1 MRRLVL
7 ALLVFAAWV
16 VPLAHAKKIYKIV
29 DANGITHYTDRKP
42 DADVE
47 ATIIPV
53 RAERQQIAR
62 LRLEGVEH
70 ERRAV
75 VSNLLAGA
83 IEVELKFSASSNIA
97 GDPALPLRVV
107 IPASTERSIAT
118 LRSVDDSQ
126 PASFALEFGA
136 VPGSPDAQP
145 DGIAYRLPIDTAQW
159 RIDQGF
165 GGSFSHAEPQS
176 RYAIDIAVD
185 EGTPVLAARDG
196 IVMQVEDDFE
206 GAGLDREKFV
216 DRANHVRLLHPDGTM
231 TVYAHLA
238 PESAMVSPGQ
248 RVRQGQRV
256 GSSGNTGF
264 STGPHLHFAVQ
275 VNRGMELV
283 SIPFEM
289 EGPEG
294 PVPIPT
300 AP

>member
-1 MRRLVL
+1 MFRTLTLVL
-7 ALLVFAAWV
+7 GAALLVAPTAQ
-16 VPLAHAKKIYKIV
+16 AKKIYKIV
-29 DANGITHYTDRKP
+29 DADGITHYTDRKP
-42 DADVE
+42 DAGVE

-62 LRLEGVEH
+62 LRLEGIDR

-83 IEVELKFSASSNIA
+83 IEVELRFTANSNIQ
-97 GDPALPLRVV
+97 GDPSLPLRVV
-107 IPASTERSIAT
+107 IPASAERSVAT
-118 LRSVDDSQ
+118 LRSVDASR

-136 VPGSPDAQP
+136 VPGSPDARP
-145 DGIAYRLPIDTAQW
+145 DGSAFRLPIDTADW

-165 GGSFSHAEPQS
+165 GGSFSHSEPQS
-176 RYAIDIAVD
+176 RYAIDLAVD

-216 DRANHVRLLHPDGTM
+216 DRANHVRLVHPDGTM
-231 TVYAHLA
+231 TVYAHLS
-238 PESAMVSPGQ
+238 PESVLVSAGQ
-248 RVRQGQRV
+248 RVHAGQRL

-275 VNRGMELV
+275 VNRGMDLV
-283 SIPFEM
+283 SIPFEL

-294 PVPIPT
+294 SISIPV

>member
-1 MRRLVL
+1 MRGVGVL
-7 ALLVFAAWV
+7 LLAAAMLIV
-16 VPLAHAKKIYKIV
+16 ASAHAKKIYKIV
-29 DANGITHYTDRKP
+29 DADGITHYTDRKP
-42 DADVE
+42 DAGVE

-62 LRLEGVEH
+62 LRLEGIDR

-83 IEVELKFSASSNIA
+83 IEVELRFTANSNIQ
-97 GDPALPLRVV
+97 GDPSLPLRVV
-107 IPASTERSIAT
+107 IPASAERSVAT
-118 LRSVDDSQ
+118 LRSVDASR

-136 VPGSPDAQP
+136 VPGSPDARP
-145 DGIAYRLPIDTAQW
+145 DGSAFRLPIDTADW

-165 GGSFSHAEPQS
+165 GGSFSHSEPQS
-176 RYAIDIAVD
+176 RYAIDLAVD

-216 DRANHVRLLHPDGTM
+216 DRANHVRLVHPDGTM
-231 TVYAHLA
+231 TVYAHLS
-238 PESAMVSPGQ
+238 PESVLVSAGQ
-248 RVRQGQRV
+248 RVHAGQRL

-275 VNRGMELV
+275 VNRGMDLV
-283 SIPFEM
+283 SIPFEL

-294 PVPIPT
+294 SISIPV